1 MRQASKRIMMVR
13 PKHFGYDPETAESNA
28 FQSSEGAQKY
38 DEIERLAI
46 GEFDAAVEKLR
57 HKGVEVEVIE
67 DTDSPKK
74 LNAVFPNNWVSF
86 HDDKVVLYPMLTAS
100 RRSERRLDVVEQFQD
115 QGFVAD
121 EVIDLS
127 NYESEDKFLES
138 TGSIIFDYEHK
149 LAYACISPRTDAQL
163 FEKLCEITGFEPIA
177 FYSYD
182 EHGQEIYHTNVMMCI
197 ASDYVVICS
206 ESIPEDQR
214 TEVLGALTKTGHEI
228 VDISLAQ
235 VHQFAGNM
243 LELEDKNG
251 QSILVMSKA
260 AFLSLT
266 KTQVDIISK
275 YSELLAIP
283 IPTIEKYGGG
293 SIRCMM
299 CRVN

>member
-28 FQSSEGAQKY
+28 FQSSEGAQKRQ
-38 DEIERLAI
+38 EIEQLAI
-46 GEFDAAVEKLR
+46 NEFDGAVEKLR

-67 DTDSPKK
+67 DTDTPKK

-86 HDDKVVLYPMLTAS
+86 HEDKVVLYPMLTPS
-100 RRSERRLDVVEQFQD
+100 RRSERRLDVVESFQE

-121 EVIDLS
+121 QVIDLS
-127 NYESEDKFLES
+127 NYESEDQFLES

-149 LAYACISPRTDAQL
+149 LAYACLSPRTDAEL
-163 FEKLCEITGFEPIA
+163 FEKLCDIIGFEPVA
-177 FYSYD
+177 FYAYD
-182 EHGQEIYHTNVMMCI
+182 EHHQEIYHTNVMMCI
-197 ASDYVVICS
+197 AADYAVVCA
-206 ESIPEDQR
+206 ESIPEEQR
-214 TEVLGALTKTGHEI
+214 EDVLGALTKTGHEI
-228 VDISLAQ
+228 VDISLQQ

-243 LELEDKNG
+243 LEVEDEHG

-260 AFLSLT
+260 AFLSLS
-266 KTQVDIISK
+266 KGQVEAISK
-275 YSELLAIP
+275 YSEILAIP